1 MTVFEPERPATLDPD
16 WGNRWP
22 GHAKHLLRGALWPLV
37 GTLAFFLVLNVL
49 LPQPLLLTV
58 PVDLFAAGFVL
69 SMLRAAD
76 EKVDPGERRSVLF
89 RGLRLL
95 GEALPELAR
104 FTLEVFA
111 FVVAVQVV
119 LMIVAA
125 LFSSPGIASVSVRQI
140 PVHGWMQSGFR
151 TDILGL
157 ILLGIPGVIPA
168 LYLAM
173 RNGVGTWQA
182 LVTAFRG
189 TMENPNAL
197 RVFVS
202 ALPLSILVAVL
213 FFSVGG
219 GWMASIPAQ
228 AFIGLAWMFLLV
240 YGYVFSR
247 EIFANG

>member
-1 MTVFEPERPATLDPD
+1 MAVFDTERPAVLDPD

-22 GHAKHLLRGALWPLV
+22 GQVKHLLKRALWPLV
-37 GTLAFFLVLNVL
+37 GTLACFLVLNVL
-49 LPQPLLLTV
+49 LPQPLLLIV
-58 PVDLFAAGFVL
+58 PVDLFTAGFVL
-69 SMLRAAD
+69 SMLRATD
-76 EKVDPGERRSVLF
+76 EKVDPDERQPVLV

-95 GEALPELAR
+95 GAALPELAR
-104 FTLEVFA
+104 FTLEIFA
-111 FVVAVQVV
+111 FVVEVQVF

-125 LFSSPGIASVSVRQI
+125 LFSSPGVASVSVRQI
-140 PVHGWMQSGFR
+140 PVHGWIQAGFR
-151 TDILGL
+151 TDILDV
-157 ILLGIPGVIPA
+157 ILLGTPGVIPA

-173 RNGVGTWQA
+173 RNGVGTWHA

-202 ALPLSILVAVL
+202 ALPFSILVAVL

-240 YGYVFSR
+240 YGYIFSK
-247 EIFANG
+247 EVL

>member
-1 MTVFEPERPATLDPD
+1 MAVFETGRPTMLDPD

-22 GHAKHLLRGALWPLV
+22 GQAKRLLKGALWPLA
-37 GTLAFFLVLNVL
+37 GTLACFLALNVL

-58 PVDLFAAGFVL
+58 PVNLFTAGFVL
-69 SMLRAAD
+69 SILRAAD
-76 EKVDPGERRSVLF
+76 EKVEPDEGRPVLF

-140 PVHGWMQSGFR
+140 PVHGWMQAGFR
-151 TDILGL
+151 TDILDV
-157 ILLGIPGVIPA
+157 ILLGTPGVIPA

-173 RNGVGTWQA
+173 RNDVGTWQA

-219 GWMASIPAQ
+219 GWIASIPAQ
-228 AFIGLAWMFLLV
+228 AFIGVAWMFLLV
-240 YGYVFSR
+240 YGYIFSA
-247 EIFANG
+247 EIL